1 LFLLSNSKSSRD
13 IITHEQNGG
22 GHQYIEER
30 KDRAKSKIPFNKVH
44 EQALKEEILVEVR
57 AMIEN
62 SQRPEESLT
71 GAKDVCACTVER
83 ASV

>member
-1 LFLLSNSKSSRD
+1 LLLLSNSKSSHD
-13 IITHEQNGG
+13 IITNEQNGG

-30 KDRAKSKIPFNKVH
+30 KDRAKLKIPFNKVH

-62 SQRPEESLT
+62 SQHLEASLT
-71 GAKDVCACTVER
+71 GAKDLCTRTVER
-83 ASV
+83 GSV

>member
-1 LFLLSNSKSSRD
+1 LLILSNSKSSRG
-13 IITHEQNGG
+13 IITNEQNGV

-71 GAKDVCACTVER
+71 GAKDLCTRTVER
-83 ASV
+83 APV